1 MSSLIPP
8 EHRPK
13 MMNVL
18 PRHSFE
24 VLYRLNCDS
33 LCSDFQ
39 EDLEF
44 RFSLGLVNIIKCFLG
59 PSRSK
64 KVLGKSAESV
74 RFVFFYNK
82 HYHFYF
88 VNYFSL
94 LEKTICICILIITN

>member
-1 MSSLIPP
+1 MYFNLLNFMFRELLFSDRMSSLIPP

-24 VLYRLNCDS
+24 VLYRLNCES

-44 RFSLGLVNIIKCFLG
+44 RFSLGLVNIVKCFLG
-59 PSRSK
+59 PNRSK
-64 KVLGKSAESV
+64 KVLGKRVNSV
-74 RFVFFYNK
+74 SIIIPSFFCYI
-82 HYHFYF
+82 F
-88 VNYFSL
+88 
-94 LEKTICICILIITN
+94 

>member
-1 MSSLIPP
+1 MKLTFSKLVLIVSYFSFLDRMSSLIPP

-59 PSRSK
+59 PTRSK
-64 KVLGKSAESV
+64 KVLGRSAESV
-74 RFVFFYNK
+74 SFVFFMINI
-82 HYHFYF
+82 
-88 VNYFSL
+88 S
-94 LEKTICICILIITN
+94 ILFL

>member
-64 KVLGKSAESV
+64 KVLGRSAETV
-74 RFVFFYNK
+74 CFF
-82 HYHFYF
+82 FLF
-88 VNYFSL
+88 LSL
-94 LEKTICICILIITN
+94 FEEPMYICCF